1 SPLEEAMFRSVLLA
15 ALVSTTVA
23 TSAASAQTTAAPSD
37 SPAPRQGAGMAPP
50 TDRAQVGAWA
60 DRLFTRLDADQNAAL
75 TSGELLVLTQ
85 GGAAAMGG
93 GRLRAAIAQSD
104 VSGDSRISREEMA
117 AGAARL
123 FTRMDTNGDGR
134 LTGDELPRPPA
145 PPRAPS
151 MPSTPAPDPFP
162 PMPEGG

>member
-1 SPLEEAMFRSVLLA
+1 MFRPVMLATLLA
-15 ALVSTTVA
+15 AACA
-23 TSAASAQTTAAPSD
+23 TAAAAQTP
-37 SPAPRQGAGMAPP
+37 PAGAGQRSGAGMAPP
-50 TDRAQVGAWA
+50 TDRAQVGEWA

-75 TSGELLVLTQ
+75 TSAELLVLTQ

-93 GRLRAAIAQSD
+93 GRIRAAIAQSD
-104 VSGDSRISREEMA
+104 ASGDSRISREEMA
-117 AGAARL
+117 LGAERL
-123 FTRMDTNGDGR
+123 FTRMDANGDGR

-162 PMPEGG
+162 PMPEPEG

>member
-1 SPLEEAMFRSVLLA
+1 MFRSVLLA
-15 ALVSTTVA
+15 ALVSAAVGAST
-23 TSAASAQTTAAPSD
+23 ASAQTTAVPSAGPG
-37 SPAPRQGAGMAPP
+37 SRPGAGMAPP
-50 TDRAQVGAWA
+50 TERAQVAAWA
-60 DRLFTRLDADQNAAL
+60 DRLFTRLDVDQNAAL

-104 VSGDSRISREEMA
+104 ASGDSRISREEMA

-123 FTRMDTNGDGR
+123 FTRMDANGDGR

-162 PMPEGG
+162 PMPEGD

>member
-1 SPLEEAMFRSVLLA
+1 MVRSALLA
-15 ALVSTTVA
+15 ALVSTAVCV
-23 TSAASAQTTAAPSD
+23 SAASAQTTPAPSGGR
-37 SPAPRQGAGMAPP
+37 APGGGMAPP
-50 TDRAQVGAWA
+50 TDRAQVAAWA
-60 DRLFTRLDADQNAAL
+60 DRLFTRLDADQNSAL
-75 TSGELLVLTQ
+75 TSPELLVLTQ

-104 VSGDSRISREEMA
+104 ASGDSRISREEMA
-117 AGAARL
+117 AGAQRL
-123 FTRMDTNGDGR
+123 FTRMDANGDGR

-162 PMPEGG
+162 PMPEPEG